1 MTMKEELTQDSQNP
15 EGNQM
20 KQVQEDITKLKAQI
34 TTVKESII
42 EKTCFLE
49 EEKICMKIKKRNRG
63 TT

>member
-34 TTVKESII
+34 ITVKESII
-42 EKTCFLE
+42 EKICFLKK
-49 EEKICMKIKKRNRG
+49 KIPMKN
-63 TT
+63 

>member
-34 TTVKESII
+34 
-42 EKTCFLE
+42 
-49 EEKICMKIKKRNRG
+49 
-63 TT
+63 